1 MDEPRPLRGATRPY
15 VPAGTAIEICVSTSA
30 FPWAGITFLSALR
43 KRVRRFQ
50 ILRLDYCVYLYR
62 SYPAERAEPRVGNLA
77 LSDKRLTRRFE
88 TGRDDCDSVAVIEL
102 TDILLF
108 FNSGVSDI
116 SSRGKAIDALLS
128 LNQESVA
135 TPTVQLAENIG

>member
-1 MDEPRPLRGATRPY
+1 
-15 VPAGTAIEICVSTSA
+15 
-30 FPWAGITFLSALR
+30 
-43 KRVRRFQ
+43 
-50 ILRLDYCVYLYR
+50 
-62 SYPAERAEPRVGNLA
+62 
-77 LSDKRLTRRFE
+77 
-88 TGRDDCDSVAVIEL
+88 VIEL